1 MTEVDTKYDPDDD
14 SSDEE
19 AIRVR
24 RERTDNGVRRL
35 RYAYGGL
42 SRAWRPADNKRLSTC
57 IFYRHKQGWLHS

>member
-24 RERTDNGVRRL
+24 RERTEAKVAKEAAD
-35 RYAYGGL
+35 AEIAAAEAPQKGG
-42 SRAWRPADNKRLSTC
+42 K
-57 IFYRHKQGWLHS
+57 KK